1 MNNGQNAARSRH
13 LEELANAAK
22 RYTLRE
28 ILDVTEAVAAELGGL
43 SSPNYDDF
51 TGATSIAG
59 GISGLVPA
67 PQAGDESKFLRGDG
81 VWATVESGSSGGAVD
96 YVIGSAVSSV
106 EGGFWQDTFNDSP
119 VLKLRHGDYEYNFVY
134 DNITYLGGASAPLVT
149 VTPNTYVLGT
159 ASVSNDG
166 GVWYEVNNDVPTLN
180 LHKGNFN
187 YSFNY
192 DRITYRGDNSNL
204 AAYLPLNVSPTMDAC
219 GNVWATT
226 GNPTIV
232 DGALYLD
239 GSSYLNTS
247 TPKGYD
253 FDFTVDFWF
262 TPSNISR
269 DYCLFAASYQLL
281 VSAASSTL
289 RLVYDGTER
298 AKGQIAITPGTR
310 HHIAYAGLQSGNNVW
325 VFIDGV
331 LDITLSINLALPAP
345 YWLGAGQNGEKPAI
359 GSIDHFRVFRGQ
371 ALWTSDFTPP
381 TAEDYL

>member
-1 MNNGQNAARSRH
+1 MTNGQNVARSRH

-43 SSPNYDDF
+43 SSPNYEDF

-67 PQAGDESKFLRGDG
+67 PSAGDNGKFLRGDG
-81 VWATVESGSSGGAVD
+81 VWATVESGSSGGAID

-106 EGGFWQDTFNDSP
+106 EGGFWQDTFNDTP
-119 VLKLRHGDYEYNFVY
+119 VLKLRHGDYEYIFAY
-134 DNITYLGGASAPLVT
+134 DNLTYLGGASSVLET

-192 DRITYRGDNSNL
+192 DRITYKGDNSNL
-204 AAYLPLNVSPTMDAC
+204 AAYLPFNVSPTMDAC
-219 GNVWATT
+219 GNTWTATGT
-226 GNPTIV
+226 PMIV
-232 DGALYLD
+232 DDAIYFNSSSNLTNSTILDSVGAQPWTIDFWVVLFADGIHFLISGVSGSANGLYLMLT
-239 GSSYLNTS
+239 GGVTRLYLPFIS
-247 TPKGYD
+247 TNVYGTIP
-253 FDFTVDFWF
+253 
-262 TPSNISR
+262 
-269 DYCLFAASYQLL
+269 
-281 VSAASSTL
+281 VSL
-289 RLVYDGTER
+289 N
-298 AKGQIAITPGTR
+298 TR
-310 HHIAYAGLQSGNNVW
+310 HHYAATYDGSKIR
-325 VFIDGV
+325 VFVDGV
-331 LDITLSINLALPAP
+331 LDIE
-345 YWLGAGQNGEKPAI
+345 WAGQCSLAGTLNIAPNGYEQKF
-359 GSIDHFRVFRGQ
+359 DHFRVFKGQ

>member
-1 MNNGQNAARSRH
+1 MTYAANDVVLGRH
-13 LEELANAAK
+13 LDTAEK
-22 RYTLRE
+22 RIKRE
-28 ILDVTEAVAAELGGL
+28 IDKIAAGGASVAV
-43 SSPNYDDF
+43 F
-51 TGATSIAG
+51 TGATATDG
-59 GISGLVPA
+59 TSGLVPA
-67 PQAGDESKFLRGDG
+67 PQAGDNGKFLRGDG
-81 VWATVESGSSGGAVD
+81 TWATVESGSSGGGAG

-106 EGGFWQDTFNDSP
+106 EGGFWQDTFNDVP
-119 VLKLRHGDYEYNFVY
+119 VLKLRHGDYEYNFAY
-134 DNITYLGGASAPLVT
+134 DNLTFTGGASSVLET

-192 DRITYRGDNSNL
+192 DRLTYRGDKSNL
-204 AAYLPLNVSPTMDAC
+204 AAYLPFNVSPTADAC
-219 GNVWATT
+219 GNEWTTT

-239 GSSYLNTS
+239 GSSYLKLSTITS
-247 TPKGYD
+247 PG
-253 FDFTVDFWF
+253 FDYEFTVDFWF

-269 DYCLFAASYQLL
+269 DYCLFGSAGGYTLDVL
-281 VSAASSTL
+281 AASSTL
-289 RLVYDGTER
+289 RLAYGISYYQGRIT
-298 AKGQIAITPGTR
+298 ITPGTR
-310 HHIAYAGLQSGNNVW
+310 HHIACVGLQSGNILA
-325 VFIDGV
+325 FIDGV
-331 LDITLSINLALPAP
+331 LDITMSHNPAINAP
-345 YWLGAGQNGEKPAI
+345 YCLGAGIGGGNPAI